1 MKLALRSK
9 AVREFPARAPQ
20 RSLLKA
26 LGLTD
31 RDLEKPFIAIVN
43 SYSEIVPG
51 HIHLRKISEAV
62 KRGILEAGGQP
73 FEVNTIAI
81 CDGIAM
87 GHEGMKYSL
96 PSRDLIADSVELV
109 VEAHRF
115 DGMVLV
121 CSCDKIIPGMLMAA
135 ARLNIPS
142 IVVTG
147 GPMMPGDYRG
157 EKITL
162 TKIFEAVGE
171 YTKGKIAIEDLKEI
185 EDVVCPGPGSCSGMF
200 TANTMAC
207 LVEAMG
213 MGLPG
218 TGTIPAVSAERLRLA
233 EESGRLIVELVRK
246 DVKPRDIM
254 TYEAFLNAIAV
265 DIALGGSTNTA
276 LHLPAIAHEAGVNLT
291 LDEFDKMSRIVPQ
304 LCTIS
309 PNGPHTVYDFYLA
322 GGVMALMAEIR
333 EHLHLGALT
342 VTGKTIGELIEK
354 TQVKR
359 RDVIRSISSPV
370 MKEGGLAVL
379 KGTLAPDGSIVKI
392 AAVPK
397 SMWKFRGTARVFNSE
412 EEAVEAIKSGKI
424 EEGEVVVIRYE
435 GPKGGPGMR
444 EMLTP
449 TSLIVGMGLWEKV
462 ALVTDGR
469 FSGAT
474 RGLAVGHI
482 SPEAAEGGPI
492 AKVVDGDIIII
503 DIKNRRIDVE
513 FTVPEEERA
522 RRNIPP
528 RKELKGYLARYA
540 QKASS
545 ASKGAIIA

>member
-1 MKLALRSK
+1 MTLRSK
-9 AVREFPARAPQ
+9 IIKEFPARAPH

-31 RDLEKPFIAIVN
+31 KDLEKPFIAIVN

-51 HIHLRKISEAV
+51 HVHLRRIAEAV
-62 KRGILEAGGQP
+62 KNGVLNAGGQP

-96 PSRDLIADSVELV
+96 PSRDLIADSIELV
-109 VEAHRF
+109 VEAHKF
-115 DGMVLV
+115 DGMVLI

-135 ARLNIPS
+135 VRLNIPS
-142 IVVTG
+142 IIVTG
-147 GPMMPGDYRG
+147 GPMMPGDYKG

-171 YTKGKIAIEDLKEI
+171 YAKGRITIEDLKEI
-185 EDVVCPGPGSCSGMF
+185 ENNVCPGPGSCSGMF

-218 TGTIPAVSAERLRLA
+218 TGTTPAVSAERLRIA
-233 EESGRLIVELVRK
+233 EDSGRLIVEMVKRDL
-246 DVKPRDIM
+246 KPRDVM
-254 TYEAFLNAIAV
+254 TYKAFLNAIAV

-276 LHLPAIAHEAGVNLT
+276 LHLPAIAHEAGIELT

-322 GGVMALMAEIR
+322 GGVMALMSEIKQY
-333 EHLHLGALT
+333 LHLDALT
-342 VTGKTIGELIEK
+342 VTGKTIGDLIEK
-354 TQVKR
+354 AHVKNR
-359 RDVIRSISSPV
+359 EVIRSISTPV
-370 MKEGGLAVL
+370 MREGGLAVL
-379 KGTLAPDGSIVKI
+379 KGSLAPEGSIVKI

-397 SMWKFRGTARVFNSE
+397 SMWKFKGVARTFNSE

-424 EEGEVVVIRYE
+424 KEGDVIVIRYE

-474 RGLAVGHI
+474 RGLAVGHV

-492 AKVVDGDIIII
+492 ARIVDGDIITI
-503 DIKNRRIDVE
+503 DIENRRIDVE

-522 RRNIPP
+522 RRITPP
-528 RKELKGYLARYA
+528 EKQLKGYLARYS

-545 ASKGAIIA
+545 ASRGAIITQ

>member
-1 MKLALRSK
+1 LSLRSEVVK
-9 AVREFPARAPQ
+9 EFPSRAPH

-26 LGLTD
+26 LGLRD
-31 RDLEKPFIAIVN
+31 QDLEKPFIAVVN

-51 HIHLRKISEAV
+51 HVHLRALAEAV
-62 KRGILEAGGQP
+62 KQGVVSAGGQP

-121 CSCDKIIPGMLMAA
+121 CSCDKIVPGMLMAA

-142 IVVTG
+142 VAVTG

-157 EKITL
+157 AKITL
-162 TKIFEAVGE
+162 SKVFEAVGE
-171 YTKGKIAIEDLKEI
+171 FARGTITLEELKRIENC
-185 EDVVCPGPGSCSGMF
+185 VCPGPGSCSGMF

-218 TGTIPAVSAERLRLA
+218 VGTAPAVSAERFRIA
-233 EESGRLIVELVRK
+233 RRSGELVVEMVRK
-246 DVKPRDIM
+246 GLKPRDVM
-254 TYEAFLNAIAV
+254 TYKAFLNAIAV
-265 DIALGGSTNTA
+265 DVALGGSTNTA
-276 LHLPAIAHEAGVNLT
+276 LHLPAIAREAGVNLE
-291 LDEFDKMSRIVPQ
+291 LDEFDRVSRVVPQ

-309 PNGPHTVYDFYLA
+309 PNGPHTVYDLHLA
-322 GGVMALMAEIR
+322 GGVMALMSEIKDF
-333 EHLHLGALT
+333 LHLDALT
-342 VTGKTIGELIEK
+342 VTGKTVGDLIKDFKVEN
-354 TQVKR
+354 R
-359 RDVIRSISSPV
+359 EVIRSISSPV
-370 MKEGGLAVL
+370 MREGGLAVL
-379 KGTLAPDGSIVKI
+379 RGSLAPRGSIVKI

-397 SMWKFRGTARVFNSE
+397 SMWRFKGVAKVFNSE
-412 EEAVEAIKSGKI
+412 EEAVEAILKGRVG
-424 EEGEVVVIRYE
+424 EGDVVVIRYE

-474 RGLAVGHI
+474 RGLAVGHV

-492 AKVVDGDIIII
+492 AKVVDGDVITI
-503 DIKNRRIDVE
+503 DVEKRRIDVE
-513 FTVPEEERA
+513 FIAPEEER
-522 RRNIPP
+522 IKKTTPP
-528 RKELKGYLARYA
+528 SKSLKGYLARYVRMA
-540 QKASS
+540 TS
-545 ASKGAIIA
+545 ADRGAILE

>member
-1 MKLALRSK
+1 MPLRSEVVK
-9 AVREFPARAPQ
+9 EFPSRAPH

-26 LGLTD
+26 LGLRD
-31 RDLEKPFIAIVN
+31 QDLEKPFIAVVN
-43 SYSEIVPG
+43 SYSEVVPG
-51 HIHLRKISEAV
+51 HVHLRTLAEAV
-62 KRGILEAGGQP
+62 KQGIASAGGQP

-115 DGMVLV
+115 DGMVLI
-121 CSCDKIIPGMLMAA
+121 CSCDKIVPGMLMAA

-157 EKITL
+157 TKITL
-162 TKIFEAVGE
+162 SKIFEAVGE
-171 YTKGKIAIEDLKEI
+171 FAKGTITLEELKKIEEC
-185 EDVVCPGPGSCSGMF
+185 VCPGPGSCSGMF

-218 TGTIPAVSAERLRLA
+218 VGTAPAVSAERLRIA
-233 EESGRLIVELVRK
+233 RRSGELVVEMVRK
-246 DVKPRDIM
+246 GLRPRDVM
-254 TYEAFLNAIAV
+254 TYKAFLNAIAV
-265 DIALGGSTNTA
+265 DVALGGSTNTA
-276 LHLPAIAHEAGVNLT
+276 LHLPAIAHEAGVDLE
-291 LDEFDKMSRIVPQ
+291 LDEFDRMSRVVPQ

-309 PNGPHTVYDFYLA
+309 PNGPHTVYDLYLA
-322 GGVMALMAEIR
+322 GGVMALMSEIR
-333 EHLHLGALT
+333 DFLHLDALT
-342 VTGKTIGELIEK
+342 VTGKTVGELIKDFRVEN
-354 TQVKR
+354 R
-359 RDVIRSISSPV
+359 EVIRSASNPV

-379 KGTLAPDGSIVKI
+379 KGSLAPRGSIVKI

-397 SMWKFRGTARVFNSE
+397 SMWRFRGVVKAFNSE
-412 EEAVEAIKSGKI
+412 EEAVEAIMKGKI
-424 EEGEVVVIRYE
+424 GEGDVVVIRYE

-449 TSLIVGMGLWEKV
+449 TSLIVGMDLWEKV

-474 RGLAVGHI
+474 RGLAVGHV

-492 AKVVDGDIIII
+492 AKVVDGDVITI
-503 DIKNRRIDVE
+503 DIERRRIDVE
-513 FTVPEEERA
+513 FVAPEEERA
-522 RRNIPP
+522 KKTILPSRPLR
-528 RKELKGYLARYA
+528 GYLARYVRMA
-540 QKASS
+540 GS
-545 ASKGAIIA
+545 ADRGAILE

>member
-1 MKLALRSK
+1 LPR
-9 AVREFPARAPQ
+9 RG
-20 RSLLKA
+20 LLKA

-31 RDLEKPFIAIVN
+31 EAIQKPFIAVVN

-51 HIHLRKISEAV
+51 HVHLRTIAEAV
-62 KRGILEAGGQP
+62 KSGILSAGGQP

-81 CDGIAM
+81 CDGLAM

-115 DGMVLV
+115 DGMVLI
-121 CSCDKIIPGMLMAA
+121 CSCDKIVPGMLMAA

-157 EKITL
+157 EKVTL
-162 TKIFEAVGE
+162 VKVFEALGE
-171 YTKGKIAIEDLKEI
+171 HARGLLTVNDLREI
-185 EDVVCPGPGSCSGMF
+185 EDNVCPGPGSCSGMF

-213 MGLPG
+213 MGLPKVG
-218 TGTIPAVSAERLRLA
+218 TAPAVSAERLRIA
-233 EESGRLIVELVRK
+233 RRSGELIVEMVRRGIR
-246 DVKPRDIM
+246 PRDIM
-254 TYEAFLNAIAV
+254 TKKAFLNAIAV
-265 DIALGGSTNTA
+265 DVALGGSTNTA
-276 LHLPAIAHEAGVNLT
+276 LHLPAIAHEAGVELE
-291 LDEFDKMSRIVPQ
+291 LDEFDKMSKLVPQ

-309 PNGPHTVYDFYLA
+309 PNGPHTVYDFHMA
-322 GGVMALMAEIR
+322 GGVMALMSEIKD
-333 EHLHLGALT
+333 HLHLDALT
-342 VTGKTIGELIEK
+342 VTGKTIGELIEN
-354 TQVKR
+354 VYV
-359 RDVIRSISSPV
+359 RDRNVIRSISNPV
-370 MKEGGLAVL
+370 MTEGGLAVL
-379 KGTLAPDGSIVKI
+379 KGTLAPRGSIVKI

-397 SMWKFRGTARVFNSE
+397 SMWRFKGVAKVFNSE
-412 EEAVEAIKSGKI
+412 EEAVEAIINKKI
-424 EEGEVVVIRYE
+424 EEESVVVIRYE

-444 EMLTP
+444 EMLMP

-474 RGLAVGHI
+474 RGLAVGHV

-492 AKVVDGDIIII
+492 ARVVDGDVITI
-503 DIKNRRIDVE
+503 DLHNRRIDVD
-513 FTVPEEERA
+513 FVVPEEERIK
-522 RRNIPP
+522 RLTKPT
-528 RKELKGYLARYA
+528 KVLKGYLARYSQRA
-540 QKASS
+540 LS
-545 ASKGAIIA
+545 ADRGAILT

>member
-1 MKLALRSK
+1 MDLRSSVLK
-9 AVREFPARAPQ
+9 TFPRDLP
-20 RSLLKA
+20 RRGLLKA

-31 RDLEKPFIAIVN
+31 EAIQKPFIAVVN

-51 HIHLRKISEAV
+51 HVHLRTIAEAV
-62 KRGILEAGGQP
+62 KSGILSAGGQP

-81 CDGIAM
+81 CDGLAM

-115 DGMVLV
+115 DGMVLI
-121 CSCDKIIPGMLMAA
+121 CSCDKIVPGMLMAA

-157 EKITL
+157 EKVTL
-162 TKIFEAVGE
+162 VKVFEALGE
-171 YTKGKIAIEDLKEI
+171 HARGLLTVNDLREI
-185 EDVVCPGPGSCSGMF
+185 EDNVCPGPGSCSGMF

-213 MGLPG
+213 MGLPKVG
-218 TGTIPAVSAERLRLA
+218 TAPAVSAERLRIA
-233 EESGRLIVELVRK
+233 RRSGELIVEMVRRGIR
-246 DVKPRDIM
+246 PRDIM
-254 TYEAFLNAIAV
+254 TKKAFLNAIAV
-265 DIALGGSTNTA
+265 DVALGGSTNTA
-276 LHLPAIAHEAGVNLT
+276 LHLPAIAHEAGVELE
-291 LDEFDKMSRIVPQ
+291 LDEFDKMSKLVPQ

-309 PNGPHTVYDFYLA
+309 PNGPHTVYDFHMA
-322 GGVMALMAEIR
+322 GGVMALMSEIKD
-333 EHLHLGALT
+333 HLHLDALT
-342 VTGKTIGELIEK
+342 VTGKTIGELIEN
-354 TQVKR
+354 VYV
-359 RDVIRSISSPV
+359 RDRNVIRSISNPV
-370 MKEGGLAVL
+370 MTEGGLAVL
-379 KGTLAPDGSIVKI
+379 KGTLAPRGSIVKI

-397 SMWKFRGTARVFNSE
+397 SMWRFKGVAKVFNSE
-412 EEAVEAIKSGKI
+412 EEAVEAIINKKI
-424 EEGEVVVIRYE
+424 EEESVVVIRYE

-444 EMLTP
+444 EMLMP

-474 RGLAVGHI
+474 RGLAVGHV

-492 AKVVDGDIIII
+492 ARVVDGDVITI
-503 DIKNRRIDVE
+503 DLHNRRIDVD
-513 FTVPEEERA
+513 FVVPEEERIK
-522 RRNIPP
+522 RLTKPT
-528 RKELKGYLARYA
+528 KVLKGYLARYSQRA
-540 QKASS
+540 LS
-545 ASKGAIIA
+545 ADRGAILT

>member
-1 MKLALRSK
+1 MTMRSRVIK
-9 AVREFPARAPQ
+9 EFPARAPH

-31 RDLEKPFIAIVN
+31 EDIEKPFIAVVN

-51 HIHLRKISEAV
+51 HMHLRVIAEAV
-62 KRGILEAGGQP
+62 KKGVLSAGGQP
-73 FEVNTIAI
+73 FEINTIAI

-96 PSRDLIADSVELV
+96 PSRDVIADSIELAVES
-109 VEAHRF
+109 HRF
-115 DGMVLV
+115 DGMVLI

-142 IVVTG
+142 IIVTG
-147 GPMMPGDYRG
+147 GPMMPGDYKG

-171 YTKGKIAIEDLKEI
+171 YARGRITIEDLRDI
-185 EDVVCPGPGSCSGMF
+185 ENSVCPGPGSCSGMF

-218 TGTIPAVSAERLRLA
+218 TGTAPAVSAERLRIA
-233 EESGRLIVELVRK
+233 EASGRLVVELVKRNL
-246 DVKPRDIM
+246 KPRDVM
-254 TYEAFLNAIAV
+254 TRKAFLNAIAV
-265 DIALGGSTNTA
+265 DVALGGSTNTA
-276 LHLPAIAHEAGVNLT
+276 LHLPAIAHEANVDIT
-291 LDEFDKMSRIVPQ
+291 LDEFDRISRIVPQ

-309 PNGPHTVYDFYLA
+309 PNGPHTIYDFHLA
-322 GGVMALMAEIR
+322 GGVMALMSELKQY
-333 EHLHLGALT
+333 LHLDALT
-342 VTGKTIGELIEK
+342 VTGKTIGELIEGAR
-354 TQVKR
+354 VR
-359 RDVIRSISSPV
+359 NREVIRSALNPV
-370 MKEGGLAVL
+370 MREGGLAVL
-379 KGTLAPDGSIVKI
+379 KGSLAPEGSIVKI

-397 SMWKFRGTARVFNSE
+397 SMWKFKGVARVFNSE
-412 EEAVEAIKSGKI
+412 EEAVEAIKSGKV
-424 EEGEVVVIRYE
+424 EEGSVIVIRYE

-474 RGLAVGHI
+474 RGLAVGHV

-492 AKVVDGDIIII
+492 ARVVDGDVITI
-503 DIKNRRIDVE
+503 DIERRRIDVE
-513 FTVPEEERA
+513 FTIPEDERK
-522 RRNIPP
+522 RRLVIPE
-528 RKELKGYLARYA
+528 RKLRGYLLRYSRE
-540 QKASS
+540 ASS
-545 ASKGAIIA
+545 ASRGAIIT

>member
-1 MKLALRSK
+1 MSLRSETIK
-9 AVREFPARAPQ
+9 EFPLRAPQ

-26 LGLTD
+26 LGLD
-31 RDLEKPFIAIVN
+31 NRDLEKPFIAVVN

-51 HIHLRKISEAV
+51 HAHLRTLAEAV
-62 KRGILEAGGQP
+62 KQGVASAGGQP

-96 PSRDLIADSVELV
+96 PSRDLIADSIELV

-121 CSCDKIIPGMLMAA
+121 CSCDKVVPGMLMAA

-142 IVVTG
+142 IAVTG
-147 GPMMPGDYRG
+147 GPMMPGSYG
-157 EKITL
+157 GAEITL

-171 YTKGKIAIEDLKEI
+171 AAKGAITLEELKRI
-185 EDVVCPGPGSCSGMF
+185 EECVCPGPGSCSGMF

-213 MGLPG
+213 MGLPEVG
-218 TGTIPAVSAERLRLA
+218 TAPAVSAERLRIA
-233 EESGRLIVELVRK
+233 RRSGELVVEMVREGLRSR
-246 DVKPRDIM
+246 DVM
-254 TYEAFLNAIAV
+254 THKAFLNAIAV
-265 DIALGGSTNTA
+265 DVALGGSTNTA
-276 LHLPAIAHEAGVNLT
+276 LHLPAIAREAGVELE
-291 LDEFDKMSRIVPQ
+291 LDEFDKMSRVVPQ

-309 PNGPHTVYDFYLA
+309 PNGPHTVYDLHLA
-322 GGVMALMAEIR
+322 GGVMALMSEIKDF
-333 EHLHLGALT
+333 LHLDALT
-342 VTGKTIGELIEK
+342 VTRKTVGELIRDFK
-354 TQVKR
+354 VKDR
-359 RDVIRSISSPV
+359 EVIRSISDPV
-370 MKEGGLAVL
+370 MREGGLAVL
-379 KGTLAPDGSIVKI
+379 KGSLAPRGSVVKI

-397 SMWKFRGTARVFNSE
+397 SMWKFKGIAKVFNSE
-412 EEAVEAIKSGKI
+412 EEAVEAIMKRRI
-424 EEGEVVVIRYE
+424 EGGDVVVIRYE

-449 TSLIVGMGLWEKV
+449 TSLIVGMDLWEKV

-474 RGLAVGHI
+474 RGLAVGHV

-492 AKVVDGDIIII
+492 AKVVDGDLITI
-503 DIKNRRIDVE
+503 DVEKRRIDVE
-513 FTVPEEERA
+513 FIVPEEERA
-522 RRNIPP
+522 KKTALPSKP
-528 RKELKGYLARYA
+528 LKGYLARYVRMA
-540 QKASS
+540 GS
-545 ASKGAIIA
+545 AYEGAILK

>member
-1 MKLALRSK
+1 LKLRSSVVK
-9 AVREFPARAPQ
+9 EFPSRAPH

-26 LGLTD
+26 LGLSD
-31 RDLEKPFIAIVN
+31 SDFEKPFIAVVN

-51 HIHLRKISEAV
+51 HIHLRALSEAV
-62 KRGILEAGGQP
+62 KRGISSAGGYP

-147 GPMMPGDYRG
+147 GPMLPGCYRG
-157 EKITL
+157 EKVTL

-171 YTKGKIAIEDLKEI
+171 YTRGAITEDELREI
-185 EDVVCPGPGSCSGMF
+185 ESSVCPGAGSCSGMF

-207 LVEAMG
+207 LTEAMG
-213 MGLPG
+213 MSLPG
-218 TGTIPAVSAERLRLA
+218 SGTAPAVSAERVRIA
-233 EESGRLIVELVRK
+233 EESGELIVKLVEWGLR
-246 DVKPRDIM
+246 PRDVM
-254 TYEAFLNAIAV
+254 TREAFMNAVAV
-265 DIALGGSTNTA
+265 DIALGGSTNSA
-276 LHLPAIAHEAGVNLT
+276 LHLPAIAHEAGVKVT
-291 LDEFDKMSRIVPQ
+291 LDDFDEVSRRVPQ
-304 LCTIS
+304 LCTLS
-309 PNGPHTVYDFYLA
+309 PSGPHTVYDFHLA
-322 GGVMALMAEIR
+322 GGVMALMSELKD
-333 EHLHLGALT
+333 HLDLNAIT
-342 VTGKTIGELIEK
+342 VTGKRIGELIGRAR
-354 TQVKR
+354 V
-359 RDVIRSISSPV
+359 RDRSIIRSVEEPV
-370 MKEGGLAVL
+370 MREGGLAVL
-379 KGTLAPDGSIVKI
+379 KGSLAPEGSVVKL

-397 SMWKFRGTARVFNSE
+397 SMWRFKGVAKVYNSE
-412 EEAVEAIKSGKI
+412 EEAVEAIKSGRV
-424 EEGEVVVIRYE
+424 EEGDVVVIRYE

-474 RGLAVGHI
+474 RGLAIGHV
-482 SPEAAEGGPI
+482 SPEAAEAGPI
-492 AKVVDGDIIII
+492 AKVVDGDLITI
-503 DIKNRRIDVE
+503 DLSNRRIDVE
-513 FTVPEEERA
+513 FTVPEEERVKKTT
-522 RRNIPP
+522 PP
-528 RKELKGYLARYA
+528 RKPLKGYLARYA
-540 QKASS
+540 QKALS
-545 ASKGAIIA
+545 ASRGAIIAL

>member
-1 MKLALRSK
+1 LTLRSK
-9 AVREFPARAPQ
+9 IIKEFPARAPH

-31 RDLEKPFIAIVN
+31 KDLEKPFIAIVN

-51 HIHLRKISEAV
+51 HVHLRRIAEAV
-62 KRGILEAGGQP
+62 KNGVLNAGGQP

-96 PSRDLIADSVELV
+96 PSRDLIADSIEVV
-109 VEAHRF
+109 VEAHKF
-115 DGMVLV
+115 DGMVLI

-135 ARLNIPS
+135 VRLNIPS
-142 IVVTG
+142 IIVTG
-147 GPMMPGDYRG
+147 GPMMPGDYKG

-171 YTKGKIAIEDLKEI
+171 YAKGRITIEDLKEI
-185 EDVVCPGPGSCSGMF
+185 ENNVCPGPGSCSGMF

-218 TGTIPAVSAERLRLA
+218 TGTTPAVSAERLRIA
-233 EESGRLIVELVRK
+233 EDSGRLIVEMVKRDL
-246 DVKPRDIM
+246 KPRDVM
-254 TYEAFLNAIAV
+254 TYKAFLNAIAV

-276 LHLPAIAHEAGVNLT
+276 LHLPAIAHEAGIELT

-322 GGVMALMAEIR
+322 GGVMALMSEIKQY
-333 EHLHLGALT
+333 LHLDALT
-342 VTGKTIGELIEK
+342 VTGKTIGDLIEK
-354 TQVKR
+354 AHVKNR
-359 RDVIRSISSPV
+359 EVIRSISTPV
-370 MKEGGLAVL
+370 MREGGLAVL
-379 KGTLAPDGSIVKI
+379 KGSLAPEGSIVKI

-397 SMWKFRGTARVFNSE
+397 SMWKFKGVARTFNSE

-424 EEGEVVVIRYE
+424 KEGDVIVIRYE

-474 RGLAVGHI
+474 RGLAVGHV

-492 AKVVDGDIIII
+492 ARIVDGDIITI
-503 DIKNRRIDVE
+503 DIENRRIDVE

-522 RRNIPP
+522 RRITPP
-528 RKELKGYLARYA
+528 EKQLKGYLARYS

-545 ASKGAIIA
+545 ASRGAIITQ

>member
-1 MKLALRSK
+1 MSLRSEAIK
-9 AVREFPARAPQ
+9 EFPFRAPQ

-26 LGLTD
+26 LGLRD
-31 RDLEKPFIAIVN
+31 QDLEKPFIAVVN

-51 HIHLRKISEAV
+51 HVHLRALAEAV
-62 KRGILEAGGQP
+62 KQGIANAGGQP

-87 GHEGMKYSL
+87 GCEGMKYSL

-115 DGMVLV
+115 DGMVLI
-121 CSCDKIIPGMLMAA
+121 CSCDKIVPGMLMAA

-157 EKITL
+157 TKITL
-162 TKIFEAVGE
+162 SKIFEAVGE
-171 YTKGKIAIEDLKEI
+171 FAKGTIALEELKRIEEC
-185 EDVVCPGPGSCSGMF
+185 VCPGPGSCSGMF

-218 TGTIPAVSAERLRLA
+218 VGTAPAVSAERLRIA
-233 EESGRLIVELVRK
+233 RRSGELVVEMVRK
-246 DVKPRDIM
+246 GPKPRDIM
-254 TYEAFLNAIAV
+254 TYKAFLNAIAV
-265 DIALGGSTNTA
+265 DVALGGSTNTA
-276 LHLPAIAHEAGVNLT
+276 LHLPAIAREAGVDLT
-291 LDEFDKMSRIVPQ
+291 LDEFDRVSRAVPQ

-322 GGVMALMAEIR
+322 GGVMALMSEIKDF
-333 EHLHLGALT
+333 LYSDALT
-342 VTGKTIGELIEK
+342 VTGKTVGELIKDFKVEN
-354 TQVKR
+354 R
-359 RDVIRSISSPV
+359 EVIRGISDPV
-370 MKEGGLAVL
+370 MREGGLAVL
-379 KGTLAPDGSIVKI
+379 KGSLAPRGSIVKI

-397 SMWKFRGTARVFNSE
+397 SMWRFRGVAKVFNSE
-412 EEAVEAIKSGKI
+412 EDAVEAIVRGKI
-424 EEGEVVVIRYE
+424 EEGDAVVIRYE

-462 ALVTDGR
+462 ALITDGR

-474 RGLAVGHI
+474 RGLAVGHV

-492 AKVVDGDIIII
+492 AKVVDGDIITI
-503 DIKNRRIDVE
+503 DLEMRRIDVE
-513 FTVPEEERA
+513 FVAPEEERA
-522 RRNIPP
+522 KKTIPP
-528 RKELKGYLARYA
+528 SKPIKGYLARYV
-540 QKASS
+540 KMVGSVD
-545 ASKGAIIA
+545 KGAILE

>member
-1 MKLALRSK
+1 LSLRSETIK
-9 AVREFPARAPQ
+9 EFPLRAPQ

-26 LGLTD
+26 LGLGN
-31 RDLEKPFIAIVN
+31 RDLEKPFIAVVN

-51 HIHLRKISEAV
+51 HAHLRTLAEAV
-62 KRGILEAGGQP
+62 KQGVASAGGQP

-96 PSRDLIADSVELV
+96 PSRDLIADSIELV

-121 CSCDKIIPGMLMAA
+121 CSCDKVVPGMLMAA

-142 IVVTG
+142 IAVTG
-147 GPMMPGDYRG
+147 GPMMPGSYG
-157 EKITL
+157 GAEITL

-171 YTKGKIAIEDLKEI
+171 AAKGAITLEELKRI
-185 EDVVCPGPGSCSGMF
+185 EECVCPGPGSCSGMF

-218 TGTIPAVSAERLRLA
+218 VGTAPAVSAERLRIA
-233 EESGRLIVELVRK
+233 RRSGELVVEMVREGLRSR
-246 DVKPRDIM
+246 DVM
-254 TYEAFLNAIAV
+254 THKAFLNAIAV
-265 DIALGGSTNTA
+265 DVALGGSTNTA
-276 LHLPAIAHEAGVNLT
+276 LHLPAIAREAGVELE
-291 LDEFDKMSRIVPQ
+291 LDEFDKMSRVVPQ

-309 PNGPHTVYDFYLA
+309 PNGPHTVYDLHLA
-322 GGVMALMAEIR
+322 GGVMALMSEIKDF
-333 EHLHLGALT
+333 LHLDALT
-342 VTGKTIGELIEK
+342 VTRKTVGELIRDFK
-354 TQVKR
+354 VKDR
-359 RDVIRSISSPV
+359 EVIRSISDPV
-370 MKEGGLAVL
+370 MREGGLAVL
-379 KGTLAPDGSIVKI
+379 KGSLAPRGSVVKI

-397 SMWKFRGTARVFNSE
+397 SMWKFKGIAKVFNSE
-412 EEAVEAIKSGKI
+412 EEAVEAIMKRRI
-424 EEGEVVVIRYE
+424 EGGDVVVIRYE

-449 TSLIVGMGLWEKV
+449 TSLIVGMDLWEKV

-474 RGLAVGHI
+474 RGLAVGHV

-492 AKVVDGDIIII
+492 AKVVDGDLITI
-503 DIKNRRIDVE
+503 DVEKRRIDVE
-513 FTVPEEERA
+513 FIVPEEERA
-522 RRNIPP
+522 KKTALPSKP
-528 RKELKGYLARYA
+528 LKGYLARYVRMA
-540 QKASS
+540 GS
-545 ASKGAIIA
+545 AYEGAILK

>member
-1 MKLALRSK
+1 LTMRSRVIK
-9 AVREFPARAPQ
+9 EFPARAPH

-31 RDLEKPFIAIVN
+31 EDIEKPFIAVVN

-51 HIHLRKISEAV
+51 HMHLRVIAEAV
-62 KRGILEAGGQP
+62 KKGVLSAGGQP
-73 FEVNTIAI
+73 FEINTIAI

-96 PSRDLIADSVELV
+96 PSRDVIADSIELAVES
-109 VEAHRF
+109 HRF
-115 DGMVLV
+115 DGMVLI
-121 CSCDKIIPGMLMAA
+121 CSCDEIIPGMLMAA

-142 IVVTG
+142 IIVTG
-147 GPMMPGDYRG
+147 GPMMPGDYKG
-157 EKITL
+157 ERITL

-171 YTKGKIAIEDLKEI
+171 YARGRITIEDLRDI
-185 EDVVCPGPGSCSGMF
+185 ENSVCPGPGSCSGMF

-218 TGTIPAVSAERLRLA
+218 TGTAPAVSAERLRIA
-233 EESGRLIVELVRK
+233 EASGRLVVELVKRNL
-246 DVKPRDIM
+246 KPRDVM
-254 TYEAFLNAIAV
+254 TRKAFLNAIAV
-265 DIALGGSTNTA
+265 DVALGGSTNTA
-276 LHLPAIAHEAGVNLT
+276 LHLPAIAHEANVDIT
-291 LDEFDKMSRIVPQ
+291 LDEFDRISRIVPQ

-309 PNGPHTVYDFYLA
+309 PNGPHTIYDFHLA
-322 GGVMALMAEIR
+322 GGVMALMSELKQY
-333 EHLHLGALT
+333 LHLDALT
-342 VTGKTIGELIEK
+342 VTGKTIGELIEGAR
-354 TQVKR
+354 VR
-359 RDVIRSISSPV
+359 NREVIRSALNPV
-370 MKEGGLAVL
+370 MREGGLAVL
-379 KGTLAPDGSIVKI
+379 KGSLAPEGSIVKI

-397 SMWKFRGTARVFNSE
+397 SMWKFKGVARVFNSE
-412 EEAVEAIKSGKI
+412 EEAVEAIKSGKV
-424 EEGEVVVIRYE
+424 EEGSVIVIRYE

-474 RGLAVGHI
+474 RGLAVGHV

-492 AKVVDGDIIII
+492 ARVVDGDVITI
-503 DIKNRRIDVE
+503 DIERRRIDVE
-513 FTVPEEERA
+513 FTIPEDERT
-522 RRNIPP
+522 RRLVIPE
-528 RKELKGYLARYA
+528 RKLRGYLLRYSRE
-540 QKASS
+540 ASS
-545 ASKGAIIA
+545 ASRGAIIT

>member
-1 MKLALRSK
+1 MRSK
-9 AVREFPARAPQ
+9 IIKEFPARAPH

-31 RDLEKPFIAIVN
+31 KDLEKPFIAIVN

-51 HIHLRKISEAV
+51 HVHLRRIAEAV
-62 KRGILEAGGQP
+62 KNGVLNAGGQP

-96 PSRDLIADSVELV
+96 PSRDLIADSIEVV
-109 VEAHRF
+109 VEAHKF
-115 DGMVLV
+115 DGMVLI

-135 ARLNIPS
+135 VRLNIPS
-142 IVVTG
+142 IIVTG
-147 GPMMPGDYRG
+147 GPMMPGDYKG

-171 YTKGKIAIEDLKEI
+171 YAKGRITIEDLKEI
-185 EDVVCPGPGSCSGMF
+185 ENNVCPGPGSCSGMF

-218 TGTIPAVSAERLRLA
+218 TGTTPAVSAERLRIA
-233 EESGRLIVELVRK
+233 EDSGRLIVEMVKRDL
-246 DVKPRDIM
+246 KPRDVM
-254 TYEAFLNAIAV
+254 TYKAFLNAIAV

-276 LHLPAIAHEAGVNLT
+276 LHLPAIAHEAGIELT

-322 GGVMALMAEIR
+322 GGVMALMSEIKQY
-333 EHLHLGALT
+333 LHLDALT
-342 VTGKTIGELIEK
+342 VTGKTIGDLIEK
-354 TQVKR
+354 AHVKNR
-359 RDVIRSISSPV
+359 EVIRSISTPV
-370 MKEGGLAVL
+370 MREGGLAVL
-379 KGTLAPDGSIVKI
+379 KGSLAPEGSIVKI

-397 SMWKFRGTARVFNSE
+397 SMWKFKGVARTFNSE

-424 EEGEVVVIRYE
+424 KEGDVIVIRYE

-474 RGLAVGHI
+474 RGLAVGHV

-492 AKVVDGDIIII
+492 ARIVDGDIITI
-503 DIKNRRIDVE
+503 DIENRRIDVE

-522 RRNIPP
+522 RRITPP
-528 RKELKGYLARYA
+528 EKQLKGYLARYS

-545 ASKGAIIA
+545 ASRGAIITQ